1 MRYYIE
7 NNLENYMEN
16 FRLIFKLLW
25 KKYRL
30 IRVFVC
36 FSFMS
41 LAVQSAIAANIAAKG
56 PPPAVVKVA
65 TVIEKM
71 LAPTTWVPG
80 TVISRNDARLA
91 AEVAGRLLK
100 VAEVGDVLKKGD
112 AIAEIENT
120 TSRLL
125 LAEAKVR
132 VVREKS
138 KLKYLEREVTRLEKL
153 AQQNSAAKRQLDQ
166 ALSDRDIAKSELDVA
181 DVKVEQAQEQLSK
194 TIVRA
199 PFPGV
204 VTERT
209 QRQGEHV
216 DRGDIIV
223 RFVDISA
230 LEVQARVSYSTILH
244 ITRGSVLAMEI
255 DSNVVN
261 GEVRTLVPVGDDQ
274 SRLYDIR
281 LNVEGTKL
289 SVGQTLKV
297 AVPTA
302 VPRNVLVIPR
312 DALVMRR
319 DGTAVFQVLD
329 DSTAKRVAVKTGIA
343 NDNLIEIIGDIQA
356 GQRVVTRGSERLRPK
371 QKVKIIPEE
380 PSVEEEEEE
389 EEQGLARGTQ

>member
-7 NNLENYMEN
+7 NNLEN

-25 KKYRL
+25 RLLWGEYRL
-30 IRVFVC
+30 IRVLVC

-41 LAVQSAIAANIAAKG
+41 LAVQSAIAAKG
-56 PPPAVVKVA
+56 PPPALVKVA
-65 TVIEKM
+65 TAREEM

-100 VAEVGDVLKKGD
+100 VAEVGDVFQKGD
-112 AIAEIENT
+112 VIAKIENT
-120 TSRLL
+120 SSRLL

-132 VVREKS
+132 VIREKS
-138 KLKYLEREVTRLEKL
+138 KLKYLEKEVTRLEEL
-153 AQQNSAAKRQLDQ
+153 AKQNSAAKRQLDQ

-181 DVKVEQAQEQLSK
+181 AVKVEQAQEELSK
-194 TIVRA
+194 TAVRA

-209 QRQGEHV
+209 QRKGERV
-216 DRGDIIV
+216 DRGDTIV
-223 RFVDISA
+223 RFVDTSV
-230 LEVQARVSYSTILH
+230 LEVQARVSYSTISH
-244 ITRGSVLAMEI
+244 ITRGSVLTLEI
-255 DSNVVN
+255 DSELVSGV
-261 GEVRTLVPVGDDQ
+261 VRTLVPVGDDR

-281 LNVEGTKL
+281 LDVAGTKL
-289 SVGQTLKV
+289 SAGQILKV

-302 VPRNVLVIPR
+302 APRNALVIPR

-343 NDNLIEIIGDIQA
+343 NGNMIEIIGDIQA

-380 PSVEEEEEE
+380 PTKEEEEKG
-389 EEQGLARGTQ
+389 QGLTRGTQ